1 MLLLLLERRSR
12 ASTMEVNTEGECIVW
27 LASINL
33 LSRVFFFLS
42 FPFCYLLN
50 ARYSSAISNFI
61 LGLDSRIGVTLVAS
75 SISLT
80 VKRNLSAPKQSTISK
95 QRLICACTPCVNCI
109 FPKNRRKKK
118 TLCEFFYYYFC
129 RKNDWLASKFNLFFG
144 FEHNK
149 GCSHN
154 LLVRKYF
161 KQTE

>member
-1 MLLLLLERRSR
+1 MLGVLFVRRSR

-61 LGLDSRIGVTLVAS
+61 LGLDSRIRVTLVAS

-95 QRLICACTPCVNCI
+95 QRLICACTPYVNCI
-109 FPKNRRKKK
+109 FPKNRRKKNFVWIFLLLFLPK
-118 TLCEFFYYYFC
+118 E
-129 RKNDWLASKFNLFFG
+129 RLASQQVQFIFRFWA
-144 FEHNK
+144 
-149 GCSHN
+149 
-154 LLVRKYF
+154 
-161 KQTE
+161 

>member
-1 MLLLLLERRSR
+1 MLGVLFVRRSR

-61 LGLDSRIGVTLVAS
+61 LGLDSRIRVTLVAS

-118 TLCEFFYYYFC
+118 LCVNFFIIIFAE
-129 RKNDWLASKFNLFFG
+129 RTTG
-144 FEHNK
+144 
-149 GCSHN
+149 
-154 LLVRKYF
+154 
-161 KQTE
+161 